1 MKRRFFTTACSCLL
15 LAALLA
21 ASLSCGKKQE
31 TGREISFS
39 DLGRGTF
46 TYYSLEETGA
56 QNTPPFFKVVVDQ
69 AGWDAFWTQMYPP
82 SYIQEPPPSPQV
94 DPAKDIVIAAFQGV
108 KPTGGYS
115 IEVTSIREDG
125 GVVNVYVDMVEPLPG
140 NMVTQ
145 AFTSPYDIVKISRD
159 ELGLTGT
166 VDFSFWDGLG
176 HHLAVE
182 HVNL

>member
-1 MKRRFFTTACSCLL
+1 MRRRVLATACSFLL

-69 AGWDAFWTQMYPP
+69 AGWEAFWAQMYPP
-82 SYIQEPPPSPQV
+82 SYIQEPPTPPQV
-94 DPAKDIVIAAFQGV
+94 DLASDVVIAAFQGV

-115 IEVTSIREDG
+115 FEVTSIREDG

-140 NMVTQ
+140 NMVSQ
-145 AFTSPYDIVKISRD
+145 AFTSPYDIVKVSRD
-159 ELGLTGT
+159 DLGLTGE
-166 VDFSFWDGLG
+166 VEFSFWDNAGQ
-176 HHLAVE
+176 HLAVE